1 MHFHPFCWTEQAST
15 MNIIK
20 GLHELYDGKLLKYY
34 RFDAEAR
41 SAEAGDICEVR
52 GARGGSAP

>member
-1 MHFHPFCWTEQAST
+1 